1 MKYENEIFKILCVLS
16 LTVILSIFFM
26 NKCNAQTWTATDMN
40 GVSYD
45 LSNYTTGVAG
55 PKATLVDISA
65 HWCGPCWGW
74 HTGGVMEEL
83 YHDFGPDGTDEFM
96 VFFIDGDA
104 GSSVSIL
111 NGGGSSQGD
120 WVTGTPYPLIGPNGQ
135 GSSVASNYTFPGYP
149 TLFLHCGTGI
159 APEIDRDEKWVF
171 WSNVLN
177 CSQSFQWQNDDATL
191 LLHHGMKICTDGNE
205 PDVEI
210 YNASAY
216 VNLTSATLELRDPSG
231 TLVHTQQ
238 WQGNLSPFG
247 HTVATINYLVT
258 TPGTW
263 TVKVVLPNGVTD
275 TRPNG
280 DEENIEVIAPQTN
293 VHTDITVTIV
303 TDAYGS
309 ETTWS
314 ICDDNF
320 CYMAGGPYNDLTSAG
335 TTPQTPATGTIPP
348 NNCVTFKIEDSY
360 GDGMNSGFGTGSY
373 TITDGLGNVIA
384 QGGSFGSKEEIKFET
399 GNFTVGINEVNYTTH
414 KDNRIFDILGREWK
428 RDFVDLPK
436 GMYIINSNKIFK
448 TK

>member
-16 LTVILSIFFM
+16 LTMILSIFFI
-26 NKCNAQTWTATDMN
+26 NKCSAQTWTATDMN
-40 GVSYD
+40 GTSYD
-45 LSNYTTGVAG
+45 LANYTN
-55 PKATLVDISA
+55 KATLVDISA
-65 HWCGPCWGW
+65 HWCGPCWSW

-104 GSSVSIL
+104 GSSVSLL
-111 NGGGSSQGD
+111 NGGGGSQGN
-120 WVTGTPYPLIGPNGQ
+120 WVIGTPYPLIGPNGQ

-149 TLFLHCGTGI
+149 TLFLHCGIGV
-159 APEIDRDEKWVF
+159 APETQRNEKWVF
-171 WSNVLN
+171 WNEVTN

-191 LLHHGMKICTDGNE
+191 LLHHGMKICTNGNE

-247 HTVATINYLVT
+247 HTVTTINYLIA

-263 TVKVVLPNGVTD
+263 TAKVVLPNGVTD

-280 DEENIEVIAPQTN
+280 DEESIEVIAPQTN

-303 TDAYGS
+303 TDRYGS
-309 ETTWS
+309 ETTWYIS
-314 ICDDNF
+314 DGITT
-320 CYMAGGPYNDLTSAG
+320 YMDGGPYNDLSSNG
-335 TTPQTPATGTIPP
+335 TTPQTPVTGTIPS
-348 NNCVTFKIEDSY
+348 NTCVTFKIEDSY
-360 GDGMNSGFGTGSY
+360 GDGMNSGYGTGSY
-373 TITDGLGNVIA
+373 IVTDGLGNIVI
-384 QGGSFGSKEEIKFET
+384 QGGTFTTEEEIKFET
-399 GNFTVGINEVNYTTH
+399 GNFTVGINEVSYVIPE
-414 KDNRIFDILGREWK
+414 DNRVFDVLGREWK
-428 RDFVDLPK
+428 LNFVDLPK
-436 GMYIINSNKIFK
+436 GMYIINKNKIFK

>member
-1 MKYENEIFKILCVLS
+1 MKYENEIFKILCTLS
-16 LTVILSIFFM
+16 LITILSIFFI
-26 NKCNAQTWTATDMN
+26 NKCNAQTWTANDMN

-45 LSNYTTGVAG
+45 LSTYTSGVAG

-111 NGGGSSQGD
+111 NGAGNSQGD

-159 APEIDRDEKWVF
+159 APEIDRNSKWIF
-171 WSNVLN
+171 WNDVLN

-191 LLHHGMKICTDGNE
+191 LQHHGMKICTNGSE
-205 PDVEI
+205 PEVEI

-216 VNLTSATLELRDPSG
+216 VNLTYATLELRDPSG
-231 TLVHTQQ
+231 ALVHTQQ
-238 WQGNLSPFG
+238 WQGNLTPFG
-247 HTVATINYLVT
+247 HTVATINYLIT

-263 TVKVVLPNGVTD
+263 TAKVVLPNGVTD

-280 DEENIEVIAPQTN
+280 DEENIEVIAPLTN
-293 VHTDITVTIV
+293 IHTDITVTIV
-303 TDAYGS
+303 SDRYGS

-314 ICDDNF
+314 ISDGSVS
-320 CYMAGGPYNDLTSAG
+320 YMTGGPYNDLSANG
-335 TTPQTPATGTIPP
+335 TTPQTPVVGSIPP
-348 NNCVTFKIEDSY
+348 NTCVTFKIEDSY
-360 GDGMNSGFGTGSY
+360 GDGICCAYGNGSY
-373 TITDGLGNVIA
+373 TVTDGLGNIIS
-384 QGGSFGSKEEIKFET
+384 QGGAFGSLEEIKFET
-399 GNFTVGINEVNYTTH
+399 GNFTVGLNEVNYL
-414 KDNRIFDILGREWK
+414 KPQDNRVFDVLGREWK
-428 RDFVDLPK
+428 CEFIDLPK
-436 GMYIINSNKIFK
+436 GIYIINRNKILK
-448 TK
+448 TQ

>member
-1 MKYENEIFKILCVLS
+1 MKYENEIFKILCLLS
-16 LTVILSIFFM
+16 LTIIMSIFFI
-26 NKCNAQTWTATDMN
+26 NRCNAQTWTADDMN

-45 LSNYTTGVAG
+45 LANFTNSMSNT
-55 PKATLVDISA
+55 KAVVVDISA
-65 HWCGPCWGW
+65 HWCGPCWSW
-74 HTGGVMEEL
+74 HDSGIMDEL
-83 YHDFGPDGTDEFM
+83 YHDFGPNGTDEFM
-96 VFFIDGDA
+96 VFWLDGDA
-104 GSSVSIL
+104 GSTVPIL

-135 GSSVASNYTFPGYP
+135 GASVASNYSFTGYP
-149 TLFLHCGTGI
+149 TLFLHCGTI
-159 APEIDRDEKWVF
+159 TAPEISRNEKWVF
-171 WSNVLN
+171 WDDVLN
-177 CSQSFQWQNDDATL
+177 CSYAFTWQNDDATL
-191 LLHHGMKICTDGNE
+191 LLHEGMKICTDGNE

-216 VNLTSATLELRDPSG
+216 MNLTYATLELRDPNG

-238 WQGNLSPFG
+238 WQGNLSPFS
-247 HTVATINYLVT
+247 HTFTTINYLIT

-263 TVKVVLPNGVTD
+263 TAKVVLPNGVTD

-293 VHTDITVTIV
+293 VHTDIMVDIV

-314 ICDDNF
+314 ISDGNVT
-320 CYMAGGPYNDLTSAG
+320 YISGGPYNDLTSPG
-335 TTPQTPATGTIPP
+335 TTTQPTVIGNIPP

-360 GDGMNSGFGTGSY
+360 GDGINSGLGTGSY
-373 TITDGLGNVIA
+373 TVTDGLGNIIA
-384 QGGSFGSKEEIKFET
+384 QGGSFSTKEEVKFET
-399 GNFTVGINEVNYTTH
+399 GNFTVGISETNQTTI

-428 RDFVDLPK
+428 CDFIDLPV
-436 GMYIINSNKIFK
+436 GMYIINNNKTFK

>member
-1 MKYENEIFKILCVLS
+1 
-16 LTVILSIFFM
+16 
-26 NKCNAQTWTATDMN
+26 MN

-45 LSNYTTGVAG
+45 MANFTN
-55 PKATLVDISA
+55 KAVVVDISA
-65 HWCGPCWGW
+65 HWCGPCWAW
-74 HTGGVMEEL
+74 HNGGVMEEL
-83 YHDFGPDGTDEFM
+83 YHDFGPDATDEFM

-171 WSNVLN
+171 WSDVLN
-177 CSQSFQWQNDDATL
+177 CSPSFQWQNDDATL
-191 LLHHGMKICTDGNE
+191 LLHHGMKICTNGNE

-231 TLVHTQQ
+231 ALVHTQQ

-247 HTVATINYLVT
+247 HTVATINYLIT
-258 TPGTW
+258 TPGIW
-263 TVKVVLPNGVTD
+263 TVKVVLPNGVAD

-320 CYMAGGPYNDLTSAG
+320 CYMAGGPYNDLTAAG
-335 TTPQTPATGTIPP
+335 TTPQTPSTGTIPS

-373 TITDGLGNVIA
+373 TVTDGLGNVIA
-384 QGGSFGSKEEIKFET
+384 QGGTFGSKEEIKFET
-399 GNFTVGINEVNYTTH
+399 GNFTVGINDVTYTTIE
-414 KDNRIFDILGREWK
+414 DNRIFDILGREWK
-428 RDFVDLPK
+428 CDFVDLPK
-436 GMYIINSNKIFK
+436 GMYIINNNKIFK

>member
-1 MKYENEIFKILCVLS
+1 MKYENEIFKILCTLS
-16 LTVILSIFFM
+16 LITILSIFFI
-26 NKCNAQTWTATDMN
+26 NKCNAQTWTASDMN

-45 LSNYTTGVAG
+45 LSNYTN
-55 PKATLVDISA
+55 KATLVDISA

-74 HTGGVMEEL
+74 HTSGVMEEL

-104 GSSVSIL
+104 GSSVSLL
-111 NGGGSSQGD
+111 NGGSGSQGN

-159 APEIDRDEKWVF
+159 APEIDRNEKWVF
-171 WSNVLN
+171 WGDVLN

-191 LLHHGMKICTDGNE
+191 LQHHGMKICTNGNE

-238 WQGNLSPFG
+238 WQGNLPPFG
-247 HTVATINYLVT
+247 HTVATINYLINT
-258 TPGTW
+258 SGTW
-263 TVKVVLPNGVTD
+263 TAKVVLPNGVAD
-275 TRPNG
+275 TRTNG
-280 DEENIEVIAPQTN
+280 DEEDIEVIAPLTN
-293 VHTDITVTIV
+293 IHTDLTVTIV
-303 TDAYGS
+303 TDRYGS

-314 ICDDNF
+314 ISDGSVT
-320 CYMAGGPYNDLTSAG
+320 YMNGGPYNDLSANG
-335 TTPQTPATGTIPP
+335 TTPQTPVVGTIPP
-348 NNCVTFKIEDSY
+348 NTCVTFMIEDTY
-360 GDGMNSGFGTGSY
+360 GDGICCGWGNGSY
-373 TITDGLGNVIA
+373 IVTDALGNVVS
-384 QGGSFGSKEEIKFET
+384 QGGAFGSLEEIKFET
-399 GNFTVGINEVNYTTH
+399 GSFTVGLEESTNIYPL
-414 KDNRIFDILGREWK
+414 DNKIFDVLGREWK
-428 RDFVDLPK
+428 CDFIDLPV

>member
-1 MKYENEIFKILCVLS
+1 MKYENEIFKILCTLS
-16 LTVILSIFFM
+16 LITILSIFFI
-26 NKCNAQTWTATDMN
+26 NKCNAQTWTANDMN

-45 LSNYTTGVAG
+45 LSTYTSGVAG

-111 NGGGSSQGD
+111 NGAGNSQGD

-159 APEIDRDEKWVF
+159 APEIDRNSKWIF
-171 WSNVLN
+171 WNDVLN

-191 LLHHGMKICTDGNE
+191 LQHHGMKICTNGSE
-205 PDVEI
+205 PEVEI

-216 VNLTSATLELRDPSG
+216 VNLTYATLELRDPSG

-238 WQGNLSPFG
+238 WQGNLTPFG
-247 HTVATINYLVT
+247 HTVATINYLIT

-263 TVKVVLPNGVTD
+263 TAKVVLPNGVTD

-280 DEENIEVIAPQTN
+280 DEENIEVIAPLTN
-293 VHTDITVTIV
+293 IHTDITVTIV
-303 TDAYGS
+303 SDRYGS

-314 ICDDNF
+314 ISDGSVS
-320 CYMAGGPYNDLTSAG
+320 YMAGGPYNDLSANG
-335 TTPQTPATGTIPP
+335 TTPQTPVVGTIPP
-348 NNCVTFKIEDSY
+348 NTCVTFKIEDSY
-360 GDGMNSGFGTGSY
+360 GDGICCAYGNGSY
-373 TITDGLGNVIA
+373 TVTDGLGNIIS
-384 QGGSFGSKEEIKFET
+384 QGGAFGSLEEIKFET
-399 GNFTVGINEVNYTTH
+399 GNFTVGLNEVNYL
-414 KDNRIFDILGREWK
+414 KPQDNRVFDVLGREWK
-428 RDFVDLPK
+428 CEFIDLPK
-436 GMYIINSNKIFK
+436 GIYIINRNKILK
-448 TK
+448 TQ

>member
-1 MKYENEIFKILCVLS
+1 MKYENEIFKILCTLS
-16 LTVILSIFFM
+16 LITILSIFFI
-26 NKCNAQTWTATDMN
+26 NKCNAQTWTANDMN
-40 GVSYD
+40 GVSYA
-45 LSNYTTGVAG
+45 LSTYPSGVAG

-111 NGGGSSQGD
+111 NGAGNSQGD

-159 APEIDRDEKWVF
+159 APEIDRNSKWIF
-171 WSNVLN
+171 WNDVLN

-191 LLHHGMKICTDGNE
+191 LQHHGMKICTNGSE
-205 PDVEI
+205 PEVEI

-216 VNLTSATLELRDPSG
+216 VNLTYATLELRDPSG
-231 TLVHTQQ
+231 ALVHTQQ
-238 WQGNLSPFG
+238 WQGNLTPFG
-247 HTVATINYLVT
+247 HTVATINYLIT

-263 TVKVVLPNGVTD
+263 TAKVVLPNGVTD

-280 DEENIEVIAPQTN
+280 DEENIEVIAPLTN
-293 VHTDITVTIV
+293 IHTDITVTIV
-303 TDAYGS
+303 SDRYGS

-314 ICDDNF
+314 ISDGSVS
-320 CYMAGGPYNDLTSAG
+320 YMAGGPYNDLSANG
-335 TTPQTPATGTIPP
+335 TTPQTPVVGTIPP
-348 NNCVTFKIEDSY
+348 NTCVTFKIEDSY
-360 GDGMNSGFGTGSY
+360 GDGICCAYGNGSY
-373 TITDGLGNVIA
+373 TVTDGLGNIIS
-384 QGGSFGSKEEIKFET
+384 QGGAFGSLEEIKFET
-399 GNFTVGINEVNYTTH
+399 GNFTVGLNEVNYL
-414 KDNRIFDILGREWK
+414 KPQDNRVFDVLGREWK
-428 RDFVDLPK
+428 CEFIDLPK
-436 GMYIINSNKIFK
+436 GIYIINRNKILK
-448 TK
+448 TQ

>member
-16 LTVILSIFFM
+16 LMTILSIFFI
-26 NKCNAQTWTATDMN
+26 NKCQAQTWTATDMN
-40 GVSYD
+40 GTSYD
-45 LSNYTTGVAG
+45 LANYTN
-55 PKATLVDISA
+55 KATLVDISA

-104 GSSVSIL
+104 GSSVAIL
-111 NGGGSSQGD
+111 NGAGSSQGD

-135 GSSVASNYTFPGYP
+135 GSAVASNYTFPGYP

-159 APEIDRDEKWVF
+159 APEIDRNEKWVF
-171 WSNVLN
+171 WNEVLN
-177 CSQSFQWQNDDATL
+177 CSPSFQWQNDDATL
-191 LLHHGMKICTDGNE
+191 LLHHGMKICTNGNE
-205 PDVEI
+205 PEVEI

-247 HTVATINYLVT
+247 HTVATINYLIT

-263 TVKVVLPNGVTD
+263 TAKVVSPNGVTD

-280 DEENIEVIAPQTN
+280 DEENIEVIAPLTN
-293 VHTDITVTIV
+293 IHTDITVTIIS
-303 TDAYGS
+303 DRYGS

-314 ICDDNF
+314 IGDGSVT
-320 CYMAGGPYNDLTSAG
+320 YMNGGPYNDLSSNG
-335 TTPQTPATGTIPP
+335 TTPQTPSVGSIPP
-348 NNCVTFKIEDSY
+348 NTCVTFKIEDSY
-360 GDGMNSGFGTGSY
+360 GDGMCCSYGNGSY
-373 TITDGLGNVIA
+373 TVTDGLGNIII
-384 QGGSFGSKEEIKFET
+384 QGGEFSTLEEIKFET
-399 GNFTVGINEVNYTTH
+399 GNFTVGISEINYITV
-414 KDNRIFDILGREWK
+414 KDNRIFDVLGREWK
-428 RDFVDLPK
+428 CDFVDLPK
-436 GMYIINSNKIFK
+436 GMYIINNKKIFK
-448 TK
+448 TR